1 MKTKLIIVES
11 PSKCKKIEK
20 YAGNEYKCLATC
32 GHIYSLSSLK
42 NVDIA
47 DDYKP
52 TYTLIKSKMK
62 HINAIKDFIKTIDK
76 QDIYLATDPDREGE
90 AIAWHLCDYFKLN
103 TNTTKRLIF
112 NEITETAIKTSLNT
126 PTTIN
131 MKMVESQQ
139 ARQVIDL
146 IVGFKICPVLWKYLG
161 IGDKRSPLSAGR
173 CQTPCLNLIK
183 ELHDKECEKQL
194 KHKYTLTLSFN
205 NKIHRNFPTSFNNF
219 HFSCNLPCSL
229 NGIQQPGVYETLLL
243 YLGNN
248 CDYILSRTKPKKSIL
263 KAPLPLSTSLLQQ
276 KANQYLRMSPITTMK
291 TAQKLYEKG
300 YITYMRTDSH
310 RYSKEFITKVLNVI
324 KNGSTNTLIK
334 SSYKNYLVSNP
345 FYLQTNT
352 STSSSQD
359 GHESIRPT
367 NIEFNIEDAKGITQ
381 QEVKLYNFIFFHTLQ
396 TFMKDA
402 VVSYYDLLIIPRES
416 PNNPSYNTELQ
427 TNIER
432 TQINI
437 ENIKLKYTLKK
448 DDYKGWKI
456 IDTKYKTIVNGDE
469 QQMKNEEK
477 SSNNENNDEYE
488 TFLNLLNDTNQ
499 KIEIENKNVKI
510 IQCIPYISGEPSYYS
525 EANLVRELEKKGIGR
540 PSTFASL
547 VDKIQSRHY
556 VQKMNIDPKQ
566 IKGVLYTFNNIGN
579 KNTIETI
586 TKTLETSQQKNR
598 LVIQE
603 LGKNVN
609 SFCYS
614 FFEELF
620 NYDFTASLE
629 SDLDLIVRGQ
639 IRYVDVCKKCDIIVE
654 QCIASIDKHN
664 HTHTT
669 NPITNSTPS
678 LSKENN
684 SEEIRMNF
692 KTKKERV
699 IGTYD
704 NEELIIKSGLYGYYA
719 QYGNNKVSLR
729 NMNMIEIDDFVF
741 EKVVSF
747 IEKQKSTK
755 EVNLLREIDDKI
767 SIWKGKK
774 GKSDY
779 IMIKANHNKKSK
791 YIKKPTFIS
800 LKKFEGDYLVCDVER
815 IKEFISIQSSK

>member
-42 NVDIA
+42 NVDVHNN
-47 DDYKP
+47 YKP

-90 AIAWHLCDYFKLN
+90 AIAWHLCDYLN
-103 TNTTKRLIF
+103 LDINKTKRLVF
-112 NEITETAIKTSLNT
+112 NEITQDAIKASLNN
-126 PTTIN
+126 PTIIN

-139 ARQVIDL
+139 ARQTIDL

-183 ELHDKECEKQL
+183 ELHDKEHGKELNQ
-194 KHKYTLTLSFN
+194 KYTLSLSFN
-205 NKIHRNFPTSFNNF
+205 NKTNKIHHNLPTCFNNF
-219 HFSCNLPCSL
+219 HFLCNLQPSL
-229 NGIQQPGVYETLLL
+229 NNIQQSGVYETLLL
-243 YLGNN
+243 QLGNN
-248 CDYILSRTKPKKSIL
+248 CDYILSRTKAKKSIL
-263 KAPLPLSTSLLQQ
+263 KSPLPLSTSLLQQ
-276 KANQYLRMSPITTMK
+276 KANQYLRMSPSTTMK

-310 RYSKEFITKVLNVI
+310 RYSKEFISQVTNVI
-324 KNGSTNTLIK
+324 KHGSKNTLIK
-334 SSYKNYLVSNP
+334 TSYKNFMISNP
-345 FYLQTNT
+345 FNLQTNT
-352 STSSSQD
+352 SSSSSSQD

-367 NIEFNIEDAKGITQ
+367 NIEFNIENAKSITQ
-381 QEVKLYNFIFFHTLQ
+381 QEIKLYYFIFFHTLQ

-402 VVSYYDLLIIPRES
+402 IVSYYDLVVIPKEA
-416 PNNPSYNTELQ
+416 PNNLSYNTEIQ
-427 TNIER
+427 EKFER

-437 ENIKLKYTLKK
+437 ENYKLKHTLKK
-448 DDYKGWKI
+448 DYYKGWKI
-456 IDTKYKTIVNGDE
+456 IDTKYKTIVNGDDQE
-469 QQMKNEEK
+469 L
-477 SSNNENNDEYE
+477 NNTNQSLNNDDYKA
-488 TFLNLLNDTNQ
+488 FLNILDDAGQ
-499 KIEIENKNVKI
+499 KITIKNKLVKT
-510 IQCIPYISGEPSYYS
+510 IQCVPHISGESSYYS

-547 VDKIQSRHY
+547 VEKIQSRHY
-556 VQKMNIDPKQ
+556 VQKMNIEPNK

-579 KNTIETI
+579 KNTIETS
-586 TKTLETSQQKNR
+586 TTTLETSHQKNR
-598 LVIQE
+598 LIIQE

-614 FFEELF
+614 FFERLF

-629 SDLDLIVRGQ
+629 CDLDLIVRGDKG
-639 IRYVDVCKKCDIIVE
+639 YVDVCKKCDVIVE
-654 QCIASIDKHN
+654 ECISSIGN
-664 HTHTT
+664 PNPTT
-669 NPITNSTPS
+669 TSTPNPVNTIT
-678 LSKENN
+678 KG
-684 SEEIRMNF
+684 F
-692 KTKKERV
+692 KKRQERNL
-699 IGTYD
+699 GTYD
-704 NEELIIKSGLYGYYA
+704 GEEIIIKSGIYGYYA
-719 QYGNNKVSLR
+719 QYGKNKVSLR
-729 NMNMIEIDDFVF
+729 NMNMIDIEDFHMD
-741 EKVVSF
+741 KVVSF
-747 IEKQKSTK
+747 IEKQKKIKDTN
-755 EVNLLREIDDKI
+755 VLREIDDKI

-791 YIKKPTFIS
+791 YVKKPTFIS
-800 LKKFEGDYLVCDVER
+800 LKKFDGDYLNCDNER
-815 IKEFISIQSSK
+815 IKEFIKNNYN